1 MFLPCLAKTG
11 GNCQEAVILV
21 EELAVT
27 LKAVGGCE
35 GTEINIKRC
44 TMYNDIWIFTKL
56 SNFSADNSAQ
66 LHCKSY
72 IATYCTLNSL
82 VLM

>member
-11 GNCQEAVILV
+11 GNCHEAVILV

-35 GTEINIKRC
+35 GTEINIE
-44 TMYNDIWIFTKL
+44 MYNVQWYLNFYKAIQLFCWQQCTTSLQIIY
-56 SNFSADNSAQ
+56 SN
-66 LHCKSY
+66 LLY
-72 IATYCTLNSL
+72 TE
-82 VLM
+82 